1 MAILKK
7 IIIPF
12 FINIFN
18 LIVKQRSLLM
28 LLILFLIV
36 NLIFQAE
43 FISFVEDNIVYLCYV
58 YKKDI
63 MRELEIRLLGIEIL
77 SIKKI
82 LNELKSTLPESL
94 SKPVTPPNL
103 TVNQIKE
110 LTQRINR
117 KIWGYE
123 KYLEKVLGNIESL
136 EPLSPYEKSLLDNP
150 EKND

>member
-7 IIIPF
+7 ILIPF

-18 LIVKQRSLLM
+18 LVVKQRS

-43 FISFVEDNIVYLCYV
+43 FISFVEDNIVYLCSV
-58 YKKDI
+58 YKKNI
-63 MRELEIRLLGIEIL
+63 MRELEIRILGTEIL

-82 LNELKSTLPESL
+82 LYKLKSTLPESYSEPETL
-94 SKPVTPPNL
+94 SNL
-103 TVNQIKE
+103 TVNQTKV
-110 LTQRINR
+110 LTYRING

-123 KYLEKVLGNIESL
+123 KYLERVLDKINAFG
-136 EPLSPYEKSLLDNP
+136 PLSPYEQSLLDNP
-150 EKND
+150 KKDD

>member
-7 IIIPF
+7 ILIPF

-18 LIVKQRSLLM
+18 LVVKQRS

-43 FISFVEDNIVYLCYV
+43 FISFVEDNIVYLCSV
-58 YKKDI
+58 YKKNI
-63 MRELEIRLLGIEIL
+63 MRELEIRILGTEIL

-82 LNELKSTLPESL
+82 LNKLKSTLPESYSEPETL
-94 SKPVTPPNL
+94 SNL
-103 TVNQIKE
+103 TVNQTKV
-110 LTQRINR
+110 LTYRING

-123 KYLEKVLGNIESL
+123 KYLERVLDKINAFG
-136 EPLSPYEKSLLDNP
+136 PLSPYEQSLLDNP
-150 EKND
+150 KKDD